1 MDNDNRLVPEP
12 ETAAPAVD
20 LRGRLLRERNVL
32 LDMSTRNRLL
42 NIPMRTQNVRTIEIV
57 DEKAAEVLRL
67 LGEGKAMTFLPG
79 VALTEA
85 AKAAEL
91 ESGDTDTGGIPQPED
106 DVVDEKG
113 RSARHIDLKLQ
124 TRLTSEGL
132 QKRLF
137 DIWYDA
143 RTLEQEQGV
152 NILYLALGLLKWF
165 DDDKAENARYAPL
178 VLMPV
183 MLERSTA
190 AEKFRLKGRGEAP
203 SPNLTLQ
210 AKMKADFDLLI
221 EDFPDEDDV
230 DLNAYAARVAESV
243 SGHKRWEVLP
253 DAMVLGFFSF
263 AKFLM
268 YRDLD
273 PETWPENE
281 LGASVDDHPL
291 IRALLHEGFA
301 PDVPLVADGD
311 DIDQVLPPAERM
323 HVVDA
328 DSSQT
333 VAIAEAAGGRTLVIK
348 GPPGTG
354 KSQTI
359 TNIIAAAA
367 ARGRKVLFVAEKMA
381 ALDVVHRRL
390 QQAGLGPLT
399 LELHSNKVN
408 KRAVLDEL
416 KRTKDAAARAAPDA
430 GMVTQKLDLSTDALN
445 SFAER
450 LHTPLLPSGLS
461 PQQILGK
468 LSRWHRAGEPGRDMP
483 LDGAVTWSAVDVDSR
498 RDAVQDVAER
508 AAALGP
514 IPRHPWRGVGAE
526 AFDPSARDQL
536 ARDIARARDDL
547 NTAATEAGV
556 AVRLFGV
563 PEPQTVADL
572 DLALA
577 SLQLTPLPRGADR
590 QAFTDNAWRD
600 TKALAGLVETGQLLR
615 RLREET
621 GQQVNE
627 AGLTANYDAI
637 RTHIVTKGRDLF
649 RFLDGGYKRSIALL
663 ASYTRSIL
671 PKDTDARIKLIDA
684 VIRLQKTEAAFAAK
698 ADIGHAFGQLWQ
710 GSDSDWEALDNV
722 LRWKQSHRDLPAQ
735 VWPRLAALTE
745 AQLAEADRT
754 RQTLYAALSA
764 YNAGVSAITETLK
777 LDESRAFGTE
787 TPAIRDLNDRFT
799 QWLGDM
805 ESLSRFIAFASRG
818 RSLAASGAAPLI
830 AAIHDGT
837 LEAADILPAFDGAYA
852 YVLRDVLFSAWPELK
867 AFDGDGH
874 NRAVDAFRQQDV
886 ARIDLAKAQI
896 AAGHSQGRP
905 NTSGGIGPLGVLNG
919 EMAKKRG
926 HLPIR
931 VLLDKAGPAIQ
942 SLKPVF
948 MMSPLSVA
956 QFLKPGGLTFDLL
969 VMDEAS
975 QIEPVDALGAIAR
988 VEQLVVVGDERQLPP
1003 TSFFKKLTGEETVE
1017 DDDAMLLNAR
1027 DTESIL
1033 DLCLA
1038 KGAPHRMLNWHYRSK
1053 HQSLI
1058 AVSNREFYDG
1068 RLLIVPSPYDAV
1080 SGMGLK
1086 FHKLANA
1093 PYDRGG
1099 TRTNPVEA
1107 HTVAEAVIAHARQHP
1122 DQSLGVAAFSVSQR
1136 QAILHE
1142 LELLRRNNPGT
1153 EGFFSEAAAEPFFVK
1168 NLENIQGDERD
1179 VIFISVGYGKTAEGA
1194 LAHNFGPLSANG
1206 GERRLNVLISRAKT
1220 RCEVFCNFTGAD
1232 IDPEKTQARGV
1243 AALKLFLTFAET
1255 GRFDA
1260 PAGDGPAAE
1269 AELEAEIAL
1278 ALRNKGYE
1286 VKTQIGASGFRVD
1299 LAVVDPE
1306 VPGRFILGIDCDG
1319 PQFRDARTARDRDRL
1334 RQQVLAAHGWVLHR
1348 VWSADWYLRPKAEL
1362 ARIEAAIATARAQW
1376 ADRDE
1381 SEDPPQ
1387 PASLAPQM
1395 VADIVAPAPV
1405 AEVRPP
1411 YVEAAF
1417 QVDRLT
1423 PPEMLSISGLAD
1435 DLTRIVVIEGP
1446 VRGDEIVARVRTLWR
1461 VPRVG
1466 ARLKAAVTD
1475 ALRAAVGRGDLV
1487 EAAGFYMIPGQP
1499 IIVRDRSQT
1508 ISPGLK
1514 KPEFLPPVE
1523 IDQAIITVVEENFGA
1538 TRADLIVAVS
1548 RYLGFAATG
1557 AALRGRLSERIENLL
1572 GQNRLV
1578 LRGDLLVAV

>member
-1 MDNDNRLVPEP
+1 MDNEDRPAPEP
-12 ETAAPAVD
+12 ETPAVD
-20 LRGRLLRERNVL
+20 LRGRLLRERNAL

-57 DEKAAEVLRL
+57 DEKAAEILRL
-67 LGEGKAMTFLPG
+67 LGDGKAMTFLPG
-79 VALTEA
+79 VALSEA
-85 AKAAEL
+85 AKAEL
-91 ESGDTDTGGIPQPED
+91 EPGDTDTGDIPQPED
-106 DVVDEKG
+106 DTVDEKG
-113 RSARHIDLKLQ
+113 RAARHVDLKLQ

-152 NILYLALGLLKWF
+152 NILYLALGLLKWY

-183 MLERSTA
+183 LLERSTA
-190 AEKFRLKGRGEAP
+190 AEKFRLKGRGEPP

-210 AKMKADFDLLI
+210 AKMRADFDLLI

-230 DLNAYAARVAESV
+230 DLTAYAARVAESV
-243 SGHKRWEVLP
+243 GAHKRWEVLP

-273 PETWPENE
+273 PETWPETQ
-281 LGASVDDHPL
+281 GVDDHAL
-291 IRALLHEGFA
+291 IRALLHDGFA
-301 PDVPLVADGD
+301 PDAPLIADGD
-311 DIDQVLPPAERM
+311 DIDAALPPAERM

-416 KRTKDAAARAAPDA
+416 KRTKDAAARGMPEA
-430 GMVTQKLDLSTDALN
+430 GTVTDKLDLSTEALN
-445 SFAER
+445 GFAER

-468 LSRWHRAGEPGRDMP
+468 LARWHRAGEPGRNTP
-483 LDGAVTWSAVDVDSR
+483 LDGAVTWSVSDVESR
-498 RDAVQDVAER
+498 RDAVSDIAER
-508 AAALGP
+508 AAGLGP
-514 IPRHPWRGVGAE
+514 IPEHPWRGVSAE

-536 ARDIARARDDL
+536 ARDITRARDDL
-547 NTAATEAGV
+547 NAAMREAGV
-556 AVRLFGV
+556 AVRLFGA
-563 PEPQTVADL
+563 PEPRTIADL

-577 SLQLTPLPRGADR
+577 HLQLTPLPRDADR
-590 QAFTDNAWRD
+590 QAFTDAAWRD
-600 TKALAGLVETGQLLR
+600 TKALAGLVETGQLLT

-621 GQQVNE
+621 GRQVNE
-627 AGLTANYDAI
+627 AGLSAQYDAI
-637 RTHIVTKGRDLF
+637 RTDIVTKGRDLF

-663 ASYTRSIL
+663 ASYMRTVL
-671 PKDTDARIKLIDA
+671 PKDPDERLKLIDA
-684 VIRLQKTEAAFAAK
+684 VIRLQKTEATFAAK
-698 ADIGHAFGQLWQ
+698 ADIGRAFGGLWH
-710 GSDSDWEALDNV
+710 GADSNWQALDNV
-722 LRWKQSHRDLPAQ
+722 LRWRQSHHALPEA
-735 VWPRLAALTE
+735 VWPRLTALTE

-754 RQTLYAALSA
+754 RQSLYAALSA
-764 YNAGVSAITETLK
+764 YKSGFDTLGETLK
-777 LDESRAFGTE
+777 LDETQAFGVEAPT
-787 TPAIRDLNDRFT
+787 IRELNDRLT
-799 QWLGDM
+799 DWLNDM
-805 ESLSRFIAFASRG
+805 EALSRFIAFASRG
-818 RSLAASGAAPLI
+818 RALAGQGVAPLV

-852 YVLRDVLFSAWPELK
+852 YILRDVLFQAWPELK

-886 ARIDLAKAQI
+886 ARIELAKAQI
-896 AAGHSQGRP
+896 AASHSQGRP
-905 NTSGGIGPLGVLNG
+905 NASGGIGPLGVLNG

-931 VLLDKAGPAIQ
+931 QLLDKAGPAIQ
-942 SLKPVF
+942 QLKPVF

-1003 TSFFKKLTGEETVE
+1003 TSFFKKLTGEEIIEE
-1017 DDDAMLLNAR
+1017 DDAGLLNAR

-1038 KGAPHRMLNWHYRSK
+1038 KGAPYRMLNWHYRSK

-1086 FHKLANA
+1086 FHKLTNA

-1107 HTVAEAVIAHARQHP
+1107 RTVAEAVIAHARQNP
-1122 DQSLGVAAFSVSQR
+1122 EQSLGVAAFSVSQR

-1142 LELLRRNNPGT
+1142 LELLRRNNPDT
-1153 EGFFSEAAAEPFFVK
+1153 EDFFSEAAAEPFFVK

-1179 VIFISVGYGKTAEGA
+1179 VIFISVGYGKTAEGT
-1194 LAHNFGPLSANG
+1194 LAHNFGPLSASG

-1232 IDPEKTQARGV
+1232 IDLEKTEARGV

-1260 PAGDGPAAE
+1260 AAGEGPAAA

-1278 ALRNKGYE
+1278 ALRNAGYE

-1299 LAVVDPE
+1299 LAVADPE
-1306 VPGRFILGIDCDG
+1306 VPGRFLLGIDCDG

-1348 VWSADWYLRPKAEL
+1348 VWSADWYLRPKSEL
-1362 ARIEAAIATARAQW
+1362 ARIEAAMAAARAQW

-1381 SEDPPQ
+1381 AEDQPQ
-1387 PASLAPQM
+1387 PVIVAPQAM
-1395 VADIVAPAPV
+1395 ADIVAPVAVV
-1405 AEVRPP
+1405 AEAAPA
-1411 YVEAAF
+1411 YVEASF
-1417 QVDRLT
+1417 PVDT
-1423 PPEMLSISGLAD
+1423 GTAPEMLSSQILAES
-1435 DLTRIVVIEGP
+1435 LVRIVTIEGP
-1446 VRGDEIVARVRTLWR
+1446 VHGDEIAARVRTLWG
-1461 VPRVG
+1461 VPRAG
-1466 ARLKAAVTD
+1466 ARLKTAVAD
-1475 ALRAAVGRGDLV
+1475 ALRVAAGRGDV
-1487 EAAGFYMIPGQP
+1487 FEADGFYTIPDRS
-1499 IIVRDRSQT
+1499 IIVRDRSQV
-1508 ISPGLK
+1508 SAGLK
-1514 KPEFLPPVE
+1514 KPELLPPAE
-1523 IDQAIITVVEENFGA
+1523 LDLAILTVVTENFGA
-1538 TRADLIVAVS
+1538 TRGDLIVAVA
-1548 RYLGFAATG
+1548 RRLGFAATG
-1557 AALRGRLSERIENLL
+1557 TTLRARLSERIDHLL
-1572 GQNRLV
+1572 ARGRLNV
-1578 LRGDLLVAV
+1578 KGDLFIAAG